1 MRKSKVFLDASVLFS
16 AAYSASGAAR
26 ELFRLAQIGRLT
38 LLTNEFALD
47 ETRRNLRAKVPHAL
61 PLFEQLIQSE
71 IMNIVGD
78 PRGAAILEAAAYTEL
93 KDAVI
98 VAGALATR
106 ANFLV
111 TYDRKHLINPPEV
124 AENSGLEIMLPAT
137 LLERLRRSEE

>member
-1 MRKSKVFLDASVLFS
+1 M
-16 AAYSASGAAR
+16 
-26 ELFRLAQIGRLT
+26 AQIGRLT